1 MVNISVPQSKG
12 DTLAKIFLFILTLS
26 VMFGMF
32 LVYDYL
38 DDWRSEQLI
47 DNPGFTPGT
56 VPEGALI
63 SCTDLGCPQGTA
75 YTGSSNSNLYH
86 GCNCFYAKT
95 ILPGNRV
102 CFNSQEEAISQGKK
116 AGNCL

>member
-1 MVNISVPQSKG
+1 MTVTVAHSSKE
-12 DTLAKIFLFILTLS
+12 TLGKIFLFILTLS
-26 VMFGMF
+26 AIFGMF
-32 LVYDYL
+32 LVFNYL
-38 DDWRSEQLI
+38 DDWRAEQLR
-47 DNPGFTPGT
+47 DNPPLTPGT
-56 VPEGALI
+56 APGGALV

-75 YTGSSNSNLYH
+75 YTASRNSNIYH

-102 CFNSQEEAISQGKK
+102 CFNSQEEAVAQGYR